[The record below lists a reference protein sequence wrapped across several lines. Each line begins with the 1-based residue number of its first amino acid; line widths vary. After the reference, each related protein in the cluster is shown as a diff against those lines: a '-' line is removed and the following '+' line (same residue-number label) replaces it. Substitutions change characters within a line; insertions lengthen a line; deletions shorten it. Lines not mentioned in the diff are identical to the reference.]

1 METFRCPKTDCG
13 DPDQWPFGKPFYFLL
28 DMQLGVKC
36 VGEVELS
43 TLPVKMYIDW
53 IRVYE

>member
-1 METFRCPKTDCG
+1 MARLR
-13 DPDQWPFGKPFYFLL
+13 W
-28 DMQLGVKC
+28 MAAWMAQLGVKC

>member
-1 METFRCPKTDCG
+1 
-13 DPDQWPFGKPFYFLL
+13 
-28 DMQLGVKC
+28 MQLGGKW
-36 VGEVELS
+36 VGKVNAS